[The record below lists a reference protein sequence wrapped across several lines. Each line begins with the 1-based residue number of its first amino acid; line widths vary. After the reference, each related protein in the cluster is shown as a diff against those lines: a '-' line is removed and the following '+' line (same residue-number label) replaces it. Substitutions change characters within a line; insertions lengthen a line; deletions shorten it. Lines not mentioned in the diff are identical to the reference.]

1 VTLFMAEVI
10 AMLDRS
16 ANYSAILILIEHI
29 LASPKLR
36 DQFRNIPKQNLDT
49 LAQVIID
56 RVSKK

>member
-1 VTLFMAEVI
+1 MAEVI
-10 AMLDRS
+10 AMLDRN
-16 ANYSAILILIEHI
+16 ANYSAIQILIEHV